1 MLFTVML
8 EAFLKGYEVDFLID
22 IGISLLAGF
31 IIGTER
37 ELKGKPAGISTHS
50 LVIGGSMI
58 FTFLSAQVYPQSTSR
73 IAAQIVSGIGFLGAG
88 VILKGEVQGKTTPEI
103 HRSGHRVVNLTTAAS
118 IWFSGAIG
126 MAIGFDYYF
135 AAFVSVGF
143 VVIVSRLPRFRK
155 GDPTDNE

>member
-1 MLFTVML
+1 ML
-8 EAFLKGYEVDFLID
+8 EGLIKGYEVAFLID

-58 FTFLSAQVYPQSTSR
+58 FTFLSAQVDPQSTSR

-88 VILKGEVQGKTTPEI
+88 VILKGEVQGKTAPEI
-103 HRSGHRVVNLTTAAS
+103 QRQGNRVVNLTTAAS
-118 IWFSGAIG
+118 IWYSGAIG
-126 MAIGFDYYF
+126 MAIGFNYHF
-135 AAFVSVGF
+135 IALASVAF

-155 GDPTDNE
+155 IGEDSNE